1 MSLTKDLDR
10 ALQAKQLL
18 ENPIYAE
25 SMDIVRNAILTG
37 WENSP
42 IRDTEGQHELRL
54 MLKLLNDL
62 QNNIKR
68 VVDTGKIAEINIERE
83 KKGMLSTVKKWA
95 NG

>member
-18 ENPIYAE
+18 ENHIYAE
-25 SMDIVRNAILTG
+25 AIELVRNGIINA

-68 VVDTGKIAEINIERE
+68 VVDSGKLAEIEIERQ
-83 KKGMLSTVKKWA
+83 KKPLFNVFKRD
-95 NG
+95 